1 MTFAK
6 YIVTAFLFMALLSG
20 CSGEPTPQSAQIDIS
35 DIVSS
40 NGVDINA
47 STLVIT
53 RLSDNTR
60 WISNAP
66 RSKIQFSPASTSKI
80 PHTLIALETQYA
92 KPETGFQWDGT
103 VRFAASWNQ
112 DQTLTSAFQ
121 RSAVWVYQDITSGLG
136 RDVMENWLGKFEY
149 GNANIGGPE
158 DLTTYWLNGPLEISA
173 SGQIDFLT
181 KLANGELPISEKT
194 YQDSRQIMAV
204 KRGKNWTLYAKTG
217 WRHDGVNVDIG
228 WYVGW
233 LESSANG
240 ANEIYVFAFNMD
252 LLDPKD
258 RQKRKSTVHLALK
271 SIGAIP

>member
-1 MTFAK
+1 MAFAK
-6 YIVTAFLFMALLSG
+6 YIIAISLCFSLLFA
-20 CSGEPTPQSAQIDIS
+20 CSGKRSQTDVS
-35 DIVSS
+35 DIVSA

-47 STLVIT
+47 STLVVV
-53 RLSDNTR
+53 RLSDNAR

-66 RSKIQFSPASTSKI
+66 RSKVQFSPASTSKI
-80 PHTLIALETQYA
+80 PHTLIALEAQYA
-92 KPETGFQWDGT
+92 KPETGFKWDGT

-112 DQTLTSAFQ
+112 DQTLTSAFK
-121 RSAVWVYQDITSGLG
+121 RSAVWVYQDITANLG
-136 RDVMENWLGKFEY
+136 SDVMADWLGKFEY

-173 SGQIDFLT
+173 VGQIDFLT
-181 KLANGELPISEKT
+181 KLANGKLPLSEKT

-204 KRGKNWTLYAKTG
+204 KRGENWTLYAKTG

-240 ANEIYVFAFNMD
+240 VNEIYVFAFNMD